1 MAKFLFTLLRLAIA
15 AAMLWYLSQAGSID
29 WQSFIGLAKQWPYTL
44 AAIGLFIIS
53 TLIQSERLRILIN
66 THQLDLTYFAA
77 VKLTFIGVFFSTYLP
92 GATGGDLVKI
102 YYASK
107 GNPGVRAEV
116 ITIMV
121 LDRFIGLFS
130 LLTLPL
136 LLAPFFIELITA
148 HQVLQAILAV
158 SAAISSGIIIFTII
172 GAKFELA
179 DNRLLNWIENK
190 FSFGSLLVRMLH
202 TIHYYRNNIGVIF
215 KALFYSYTLQLLMV
229 GVALAIAQATNALGA
244 DLKMLFLIPMG
255 YFANSV
261 PITPGGLGVGEAAME
276 SLFLMGG
283 LTGGAETILGWRLTM
298 IVVGLLGLVFY
309 LKGEKRFVFNQSQPD
324 MPQA

>member
-1 MAKFLFTLLRLAIA
+1 M
-15 AAMLWYLSQAGSID
+15 GSID
-29 WQSFIGLAKQWPYTL
+29 WQSFIGLAKEWPYTL
-44 AAIGLFIIS
+44 VAFGLFTLS

-77 VKLTFIGVFFSTYLP
+77 VKLTFIGIFFSTYLP

-107 GNPGVRAEV
+107 GNPGLRAEV
-116 ITIMV
+116 ITIFI

-136 LLAPFFIELITA
+136 LLAPFFIELIAA
-148 HQVLQAILAV
+148 HQILQAILAV
-158 SAAISSGIIIFTII
+158 SATISSGIIIFTII

-179 DNRLLNWIENK
+179 DNRFLNWIESK

-202 TIHYYRNNIGVIF
+202 TIHYYRNNISVIF
-215 KALFYSYTLQLLMV
+215 KALFFSYTLQLLMV
-229 GVALAIAQATNALGA
+229 GVAMAIAQATNVLGA

-255 YFANSV
+255 YFANSI

-276 SLFLMGG
+276 SLFIMGG
-283 LTGGAETILGWRLTM
+283 LTGGAEAILGWRLTM
-298 IVVGLLGLVFY
+298 IVMGLLGLLFY
-309 LKGEKRFVFNQSQPD
+309 LKGEKRFVFNQSQQD
-324 MPQA
+324 APQA